1 MGEAQLELVDGT
13 LVQHWL
19 DDVPYD
25 EEGGQIDHVMVE
37 NRMDDVSVVVL
48 WYEPLW
54 DDVAEH

>member
-1 MGEAQLELVDGT
+1 MELVDGT

-25 EEGGQIDHVMVE
+25 EEDGQIDHVMVE
-37 NRMDDVSVVVL
+37 NRTDDVLVVVL

>member
-1 MGEAQLELVDGT
+1 MELVDET

-19 DDVPYD
+19 DDVPFD

-37 NRMDDVSVVVL
+37 NRMGDVLMVVL

-54 DDVAEH
+54 DDEAEH

>member
-1 MGEAQLELVDGT
+1 LELVDGT

-25 EEGGQIDHVMVE
+25 EDHDEEDGQNDHVMVE
-37 NRMDDVSVVVL
+37 NRMDDVLMVVL